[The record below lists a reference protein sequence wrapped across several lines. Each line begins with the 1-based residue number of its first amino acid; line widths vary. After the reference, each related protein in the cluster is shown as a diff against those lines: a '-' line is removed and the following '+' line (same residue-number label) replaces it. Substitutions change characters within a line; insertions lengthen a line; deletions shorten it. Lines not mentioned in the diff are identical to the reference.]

1 MGLLTSV
8 ILSVALAV
16 LFHKAQR
23 PFWVGLIPFYNIW
36 MMSKLIEK
44 PVWGWFANLFM
55 AVGLLPV
62 MLLSLGGVLPIF
74 QDFSEILFFFMLHA
88 FFIAFAYFCSLVLY
102 ALMGYGNY
110 HLAKKFGF
118 GILMALATAVLPFI
132 FLPIIAW
139 KGRYNDAS
147 PSSGL
152 ISGNAFAD
160 QGKDFR

>member
-44 PVWGWFANLFM
+44 PVWGWCTNLFM
-55 AVGLLPV
+55 ALGLLP
-62 MLLSLGGVLPIF
+62 MILLYLGMSFWIF
-74 QDFSEILFFFMLHA
+74 PDFSEILFVFMFEA
-88 FFIAFAYFCSLVLY
+88 VFIALTYFCSLVFY
-102 ALMGYGNY
+102 ALMAYGNY

-118 GILMALATAVLPFI
+118 RTPMALATAFLPFI
-132 FLPIIAW
+132 FLPIVAW
-139 KGRYNDAS
+139 KGRYTDAS
-147 PSSGL
+147 PSAGL

-160 QGKDFR
+160 RGKDFR